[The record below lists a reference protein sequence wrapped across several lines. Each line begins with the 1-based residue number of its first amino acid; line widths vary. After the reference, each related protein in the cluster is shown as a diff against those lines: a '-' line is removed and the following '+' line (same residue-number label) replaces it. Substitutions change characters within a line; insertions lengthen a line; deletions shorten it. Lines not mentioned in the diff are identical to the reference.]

1 MIFSILRLDKYN
13 QLTKYTLK
21 LTILGCYA
29 ATPRTFTNPTAQ
41 VLEIKNRLFLIDC
54 GEGTQVQLRKN
65 KIKFSKI
72 NHVFISHLHGDHF
85 FGLIGLISTFSL
97 LNRNNDLHI
106 YGPKGIKEIIKLQLR
121 LSNSWPNFNLHFN
134 ELENTNSEIIFEDEK
149 VSVKTIPLQHRIYTN
164 GFLFQEKLDERKL
177 NIEAVEHYQIEKC
190 YYQNIKSGKDILL
203 DDGRIIA
210 NSELTFDPIKPKSY
224 AFCSDSSY
232 FEPIIPIISNVD
244 VLYHEATFLQSE
256 ENLASK
262 TMHST
267 AIEAATIAAKA
278 HVSQLILGHY
288 STRYYSIDLFKE
300 EAETV
305 FPNVLL
311 AEDGK
316 TFDL

>member
-1 MIFSILRLDKYN
+1 M
-13 QLTKYTLK
+13 K

-29 ATPRTFTNPTAQ
+29 ATPRTLTNPTSQ

-72 NHVFISHLHGDHF
+72 SQIFISHLHGDHF

-121 LSNSWPNFNLHFN
+121 LSNSWPNFELHFH
-134 ELENTNSEIIFEDEK
+134 ELTNIESEIIYEDDK
-149 VSVKTIPLQHRIYTN
+149 VLVKTIPLKHRIYTN

-177 NIEAVEHYQIEKC
+177 NIEAVKDYQIEKC
-190 YYQNIKSGKDILL
+190 YFQNIKNGKDILL
-203 DDGRIIA
+203 DDGKLIL
-210 NSELTFDPIKPKSY
+210 NEELTFDPPKPKSY

-232 FEPIIPIISNVD
+232 YEAIIPLIQNVD
-244 VLYHEATFLQSE
+244 VLYHESTFLQSE
-256 ENLASK
+256 EVLAAK
-262 TMHST
+262 TMHAT
-267 AIEAATIAAKA
+267 AIEAATIAKKA
-278 HVSQLILGHY
+278 QVNKLILGHY
-288 STRYYSIDLFKE
+288 STRYDTIDLFKK
-300 EAETV
+300 EAETI
-305 FPNVLL
+305 FSNVLL
-311 AEDGK
+311 ADDGK